1 MRCHLIK
8 KNSHIFN
15 ESRIS
20 FLLLIG
26 FCTNAAPQ
34 SLKCRWV
41 FHFLF
46 CVFASP
52 WTLSYRGFLF
62 SFLLSVLLPLSL
74 FDNSTS
80 YSAASPFL
88 LSVFTDLSPAFK
100 LLIKPS
106 FPLAYLVF
114 VNFFRTPATAF
125 AVQDPYGERIGS
137 CWLRSLRCCW
147 SSNQYSL
154 ARISLRHRIRMTHT
168 NQLAILASLKGIV
181 QPRYGGARN
190 TLCCTARPHPFAT
203 LDRRLEFKISFYF
216 YGWVIRYFFWR

>member
-1 MRCHLIK
+1 MWV
-8 KNSHIFN
+8 IFFTSCFAYLRLR
-15 ESRIS
+15 E
-20 FLLLIG
+20 
-26 FCTNAAPQ
+26 
-34 SLKCRWV
+34 
-41 FHFLF
+41 LF
-46 CVFASP
+46 RTEDFSSAS
-52 WTLSYRGFLF
+52 
-62 SFLLSVLLPLSL
+62 LLSVLLPLSL

-100 LLIKPS
+100 LLVKPS

-190 TLCCTARPHPFAT
+190 TLCCTARPHPFIILFLWLCYKT
-203 LDRRLEFKISFYF
+203 LLLTVIMLNDVL
-216 YGWVIRYFFWR
+216 WVSSICVHVLIIL